1 MACGYGY
8 RMVEVIDRKA
18 VQGLLSSQ
26 DAQLVDVS
34 PPARYE
40 WAHLPQ
46 AVHLPL
52 EELGDSAADRLH
64 QSRPVIVYGEDWLC
78 DRSARAAR
86 LLERRGFHDVFDY
99 AAGRM
104 DWLAAD
110 LPYVGT
116 ADLVSRI
123 VRHDPVIASAGDAV
137 SGVEPRII
145 ADPAGVAV
153 VVGERDVVLGTIGD
167 QELKG
172 AAPDARAEQI
182 MRIDIP
188 TVRPSEEVAALLGRM
203 DREALHEVVVTMAD
217 GRLVGVVAAGAV
229 RSPGHGPDEP

>member
-1 MACGYGY
+1 
-8 RMVEVIDRKA
+8 MVEVIDRR
-18 VQGLLSSQ
+18 VVLGLLSSQ

-34 PPARYE
+34 PLWRYE

-46 AVHLPL
+46 AAHLPL
-52 EELGDSAADRLH
+52 EELDDSAADRLN
-64 QSRPVIVYGEDWLC
+64 QSRPVIVYSHDWLC
-78 DRSARAAR
+78 DRSGRAAR

-104 DWLAAD
+104 DWLSAD

-116 ADLVSRI
+116 ANLVSRI

-137 SGVEPRII
+137 SGVEPRVV

-153 VVGERDVVLGTIGD
+153 VVGERDVVLGIIGD

-172 AAPDARAEQI
+172 AAPDARAEEI

-188 TVRPSEEVAALLGRM
+188 TVRPSEEVATLCDRM
-203 DREALHEVVVTMAD
+203 DRQALHEVVVTMPD
-217 GRLVGVVAAGAV
+217 GRLVGVVSAGAV
-229 RSPGHGPDEP
+229 HSPGSESDEVRTG